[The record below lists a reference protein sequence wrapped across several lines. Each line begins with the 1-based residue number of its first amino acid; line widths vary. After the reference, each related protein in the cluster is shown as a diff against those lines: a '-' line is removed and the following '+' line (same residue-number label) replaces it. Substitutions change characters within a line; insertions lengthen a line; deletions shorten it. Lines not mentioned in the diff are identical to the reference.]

1 MWFGRSV
8 SVVLPTYNERDSIR
22 ASIESFEATGV
33 VDEIIVVN
41 NNAAPGTSEEVAR
54 TRAREVHE
62 PRQGYGAAIRRGFR
76 EARGDLILVCEPD
89 GTFRGQDVF
98 KLLAYAD
105 DFEVV
110 YGSRTVKE
118 LIWEGANMGLFL
130 KWGNYAVAKLME
142 VLFNTTSLTDV
153 GCTMRC
159 IRREA
164 LERIEPFFT
173 VDGSFFGPEMMVLSI
188 LKKMRMIQI
197 PVNYTERVGHSSVT
211 GSHRVAFLLGLRMI
225 ALILSY
231 RVRSWVRPGD
241 FEVEWA
247 RSSRVEDGDRIAPHL
262 ATRDLLLEGEGDEA
276 VEGDLEK
283 PEPPRADAAMES
295 TPSEVLWPRR

>member
-8 SVVLPTYNERDSIR
+8 TVILPTYNERDSIR

-33 VDEIIVVN
+33 VDEILVVN

-231 RVRSWVRPGD
+231 RVRSWLRPGD
-241 FEVEWA
+241 FEVEFA
-247 RSSRVEDGDRIAPHL
+247 RGSDVAAGGRIAAHL
-262 ATRDLLLEGEGDEA
+262 PTRDLLLEGEESESA
-276 VEGDLEK
+276 ELEK
-283 PEPPRADAAMES
+283 PEPPRS
-295 TPSEVLWPRR
+295 SS